1 MRTDGTIFQD
11 EYARIRGVMGDLLEG
26 SNAVSVL
33 LVDNSGQVI
42 SSLGTPPEFDA
53 ISFASLCAADFEA
66 NRQLAQLIGER
77 DFSTLYHQ
85 GVNESMYLSRV
96 GPRVIVAVLFDR
108 RATLGLVRL
117 RVTRAVEQLSVLFM
131 RLFEK
136 AQVEAQA
143 NPFEVDAEFQARAEA
158 EIDELFKD

>member
-1 MRTDGTIFQD
+1 MRADGKIFQD
-11 EYARIRGVMGDLLEG
+11 DYSGIRGVMGELLEG
-26 SNAVSVL
+26 SNALSVL
-33 LVDNSGQVI
+33 LVDHTGQVI

-53 ISFASLCAADFEA
+53 VSFASLCAADFEA
-66 NRQLAQLIGER
+66 NRQLAHLIGER

-117 RVTRAVEQLSVLFM
+117 RVTRAVEQLSVLFT

-136 AQVEAQA
+136 AQVHAQE
-143 NPFEVDAEFQARAEA
+143 NPLEVDEEFQARAEA

>member
-1 MRTDGTIFQD
+1 LRADGTIFD
-11 EYARIRGVMGDLLEG
+11 EDYSGIRSVMGELLEG
-26 SNAVSVL
+26 SNALSVL

-42 SSLGTPPEFDA
+42 TSLGTPPEFDA
-53 ISFASLCAADFEA
+53 VSFASLCAADFEA

-117 RVTRAVEQLSVLFM
+117 RVTRAVERLSVLFT

-136 AQVEAQA
+136 AQVHAQESA
-143 NPFEVDAEFQARAEA
+143 LEVDEEFQARAEA
-158 EIDELFKD
+158 EIDELFRD

>member
-1 MRTDGTIFQD
+1 MAEGSVFQD
-11 EYARIRGVMGDLLEG
+11 DYRGIRGIMGELLEG

-33 LVDNSGQVI
+33 LVDNTGQVI
-42 SSLGTPPEFDA
+42 SSLGTRPEFDA
-53 ISFASLCAADFEA
+53 VSFASLCAADFEA

-96 GPRVIVAVLFDR
+96 GPRVILAVLFDR

-117 RVTRAVEQLSVLFM
+117 RVTRAVEQLSVLFT

-136 AQVEAQA
+136 AQVHAREHAL
-143 NPFEVDAEFQARAEA
+143 EVDEEFQARAEA

>member
-1 MRTDGTIFQD
+1 
-11 EYARIRGVMGDLLEG
+11 MGELLAG
-26 SNAVSVL
+26 ANALSVL
-33 LVDNSGQVI
+33 LVDNAGQVI
-42 SSLGTPPEFDA
+42 SSLGTRPEFDA
-53 ISFASLCAADFEA
+53 VSFASLCAADFEA
-66 NRQLAQLIGER
+66 NRQLAHLIGER

-117 RVTRAVEQLSVLFM
+117 RVTRAVEQLSVLFT

-136 AQVEAQA
+136 AHVHAHENAL
-143 NPFEVDAEFQARAEA
+143 EVDEEFAARAEA
-158 EIDELFKD
+158 EIDDLFRD